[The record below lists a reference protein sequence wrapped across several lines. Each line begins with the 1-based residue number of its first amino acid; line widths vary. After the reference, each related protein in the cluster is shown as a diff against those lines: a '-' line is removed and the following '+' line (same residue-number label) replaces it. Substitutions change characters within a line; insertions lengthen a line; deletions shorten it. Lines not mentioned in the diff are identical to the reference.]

1 MISSG
6 ASVVYCLGAIVGFFV
21 ASRHPRGLVVAAA
34 LSASLGAAGM
44 TASLHTG
51 MFATF
56 AILGSAGAGLA
67 SPGLVDIVRRNVSG
81 RANDRS
87 QAAVNAGSGPGLV
100 VAGVLA
106 LLLLPSWRLA
116 WMCVAAFTLVIAAL
130 VLLLDRGPGQDVPI
144 GNDSGVPP
152 AGWFTAHQHIILAV
166 FLMGVGSAAVWNF
179 GRTLLVAAGASEAA
193 SVAAWIAL
201 GVGGTAVIASA
212 PLFSILSPRSIW
224 TGATLMVAVSTAT
237 LGLAPDATGVTLAAC
252 AVFGWGYTAGTGAL
266 IAWTTEI
273 DPTWAA
279 AGTSLLFVI
288 FVLGQAVGA
297 TAIGALV
304 ATAGFAPAFFT
315 AAVVV
320 LTSATTPFVRRP
332 TRGVADVGV

>member
-1 MISSG
+1 
-6 ASVVYCLGAIVGFFV
+6 
-21 ASRHPRGLVVAAA
+21 
-34 LSASLGAAGM
+34 
-44 TASLHTG
+44 

-67 SPGLVDIVRRNVSG
+67 SPGLVGIVRRNVSG

-100 VAGVLA
+100 IAGVLA
-106 LLLLPSWRLA
+106 LTLLPNWRLA
-116 WMCVAAFTLVIAAL
+116 WVCVAAFTLVIAAV
-130 VLLLDRGPGQDVPI
+130 VLLLDRGPRQDVLI

-152 AGWFTAHQHIILAV
+152 TAWFRAHQHIMLAV

-179 GRTLLVAAGASEAA
+179 GRTLLVAAGANEGA

-201 GVGGTAVIASA
+201 GVGGTAVTASA
-212 PLFSILSPRSIW
+212 PLFSILHPRSVW
-224 TGATLMVAVSTAT
+224 TGATLMVAVSTAA
-237 LGLAPDATGVTLAAC
+237 LGLAPDTTAIVLAAC
-252 AVFGWGYTAGTGAL
+252 AAFGWGYTAGTGAL

-273 DPTWAA
+273 DPVWAA

-297 TAIGALV
+297 TAVEALV
-304 ATAGFAPAFFT
+304 ASAGFAPAFF
-315 AAVVV
+315 AAAFVV
-320 LTSATTPFVRRP
+320 LTSAATPFLRRP
-332 TRGVADVGV
+332 SRAVSEVRV